1 MYESNESE
9 EMNSLSNTSSDNS
22 IPDFLK
28 TEKIDDALKNVFR
41 QELQIYIH
49 NQETKPE
56 QTSILGFPSLLSP
69 RSRFMLHTVTSTEF
83 PALLTFS
90 IGEESNRRC
99 YIISRE
105 IFNPNSR

>member
-1 MYESNESE
+1 MYEGNESE
-9 EMNSLSNTSSDNS
+9 EMNSLSTTSSDNS

-49 NQETKPE
+49 NQQTKPE
-56 QTSILGFPSLLSP
+56 KTSILGFPSLLSS

-83 PALLTFS
+83 PTLFTFS
-90 IGEESNRRC
+90 IGEEPNRRC
-99 YIISRE
+99 YIISRL
-105 IFNPNSR
+105 ILNPNSR